1 VVDESRTN
9 TIYRCKWKQR
19 SPEFLVRGVIVT
31 ANTFLEKAKET
42 QLSNDDMMKLSEDRV
57 SARSN
62 VIHLS
67 TNKFWQTMTLESGH
81 QLILLAKSAMPRF
94 HKMMYVKKKYM
105 PRTKTY
111 LKWEEIGKG
120 DAMDWIKLYNKKCKN
135 VSTLIYQYL
144 YGVGKSIAPKNERLV
159 SKEDLLL
166 TYEPVDGVRIG
177 AFYNVHAEEAWQQKD
192 MTPPAVIKALSTFCN
207 IDPHY
212 SKTTNTTVNSEQQ
225 EMSDDESDSDSDSE
239 DTELED

>member
-1 VVDESRTN
+1 MPLLTSKKHGGGLLCHWQHDQLLLDWQSD
-9 TIYRCKWKQR
+9 CKHFN
-19 SPEFLVRGVIVT
+19 SG
-31 ANTFLEKAKET
+31 
-42 QLSNDDMMKLSEDRV
+42 
-57 SARSN
+57 
-62 VIHLS
+62 
-67 TNKFWQTMTLESGH
+67 TMTLESGH

-177 AFYNVHAEEAWQQKD
+177 TFYNVHAEEAWQQKD

-225 EMSDDESDSDSDSE
+225 EMSDDESDSGSDSE